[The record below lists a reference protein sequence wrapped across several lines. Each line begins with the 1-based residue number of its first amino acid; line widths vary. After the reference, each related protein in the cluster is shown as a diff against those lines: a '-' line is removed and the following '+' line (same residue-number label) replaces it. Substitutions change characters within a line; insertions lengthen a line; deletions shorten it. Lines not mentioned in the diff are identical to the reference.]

1 MAKYIFALLLVALIA
16 VTVMA
21 FPTEEEEEIDE
32 KFFAYN
38 GPTFFPRPTAAPATA
53 TNTTGATIQWVPLGS
68 LLFG

>member
-1 MAKYIFALLLVALIA
+1 
-16 VTVMA
+16 MA